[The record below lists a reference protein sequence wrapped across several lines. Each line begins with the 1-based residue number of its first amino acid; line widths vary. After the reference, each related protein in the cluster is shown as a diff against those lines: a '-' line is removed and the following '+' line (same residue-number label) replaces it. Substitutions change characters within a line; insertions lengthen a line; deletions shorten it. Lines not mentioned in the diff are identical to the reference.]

1 MPKLT
6 VILGPTGVGKTDLS
20 LQLAEQW
27 GCPIVSADS
36 RQIYRDL
43 PIGTAAPSLEEQQR
57 VKHYFIGI
65 KDLHEDYNAGQYA
78 RDCNALLQELFT
90 QHEHVIMVG
99 GSMMYIDAVC
109 KGLDDI
115 PEVPEQIRTQVRES
129 YKLNG
134 LEWLQQE
141 VQRLDPE
148 YWEQVDQQNPQR
160 LMHCVE
166 VTLASE
172 KPYSQFRLG
181 GHKTNKNNH
190 FDIKYIMIERPRE
203 ELYERINLR
212 VHKMIEAGLIQEARK
227 AFEKLGIINS
237 EGIVQQDENIP
248 NSVNTVGYK
257 ELLKYFAGEWTLERA
272 IEMIQQN
279 SRHYAKRQITWWRRT
294 AEDMSPS
301 IIKA

>member
-212 VHKMIEAGLIQEARK
+212 VDKMLEAGLEAEARAVLPYRHFNSLK
-227 AFEKLGIINS
+227 TGGYSEMFDYFDGKIDFEQA
-237 EGIVQQDENIP
+237 V
-248 NSVNTVGYK
+248 
-257 ELLKYFAGEWTLERA
+257 ELIKR
-272 IEMIQQN
+272 N
-279 SRHYAKRQITWWRRT
+279 SRRYAKRQLTWFGRDKDIRWF
-294 AEDMSPS
+294 ENDQLEEIVKYIDSQFGE
-301 IIKA
+301 